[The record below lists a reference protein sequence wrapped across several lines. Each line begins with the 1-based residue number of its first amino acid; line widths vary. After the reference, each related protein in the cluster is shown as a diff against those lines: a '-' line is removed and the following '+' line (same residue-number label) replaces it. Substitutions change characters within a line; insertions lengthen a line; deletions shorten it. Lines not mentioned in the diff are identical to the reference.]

1 MRIFV
6 TYTQRIMY
14 PRYSQENVYLFTI
27 IIITGDD
34 RCSRTL
40 SLLVSRF
47 LEAVPIGNEVE

>member
-6 TYTQRIMY
+6 TYAQRIMY

-27 IIITGDD
+27 MIITGDD
-34 RCSRTL
+34 HCRTL